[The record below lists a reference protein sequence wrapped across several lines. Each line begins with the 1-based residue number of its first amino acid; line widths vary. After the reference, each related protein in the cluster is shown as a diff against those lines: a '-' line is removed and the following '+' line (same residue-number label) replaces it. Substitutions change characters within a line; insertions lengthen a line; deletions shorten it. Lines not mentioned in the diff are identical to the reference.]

1 MSITV
6 YSFLLVLL
14 FAISNTIPIFNSIHT
29 FPRLPL
35 HISLSCPRIFSCLA
49 DGASSS
55 CLVLSYI
62 FTPPSSLP
70 LFPSSH
76 SDLFRLH
83 LPHRWMTH
91 LVQTPPFPCLA
102 DFAHRDLTAPRSGL
116 GFFSRLAVH
125 SLLLT
130 PPLPLHTLRYSL
142 RTLVSTIT
150 TPLEMFACTCLLA
163 VYHSTHNPSPTPTMA
178 STPIIPHI
186 PYLSVC
192 TLSSSCST
200 LRSIDR
206 LYFCSLTQLSPTC
219 RVFYPRTTS
228 SHQSI
233 PNEWPLIRPSATSF
247 NDHALRW
254 YSTKEMVDGRLLF
267 AH

>member
-91 LVQTPPFPCLA
+91 LVQTPLFPCLA
-102 DFAHRDLTAPRSGL
+102 DFAHRDLIPPIRSWVFLKTGCP
-116 GFFSRLAVH
+116 FSSPH
-125 SLLLT
+125 
-130 PPLPLHTLRYSL
+130 PP
-142 RTLVSTIT
+142 
-150 TPLEMFACTCLLA
+150 
-163 VYHSTHNPSPTPTMA
+163 PSPAAHSPIFASNSCLDHNHTPRNVCLHL
-178 STPIIPHI
+178 STRRISQ
-186 PYLSVC
+186 Y
-192 TLSSSCST
+192 T
-200 LRSIDR
+200 
-206 LYFCSLTQLSPTC
+206 
-219 RVFYPRTTS
+219 
-228 SHQSI
+228 
-233 PNEWPLIRPSATSF
+233 
-247 NDHALRW
+247 
-254 YSTKEMVDGRLLF
+254 
-267 AH
+267 

>member
-1 MSITV
+1 
-6 YSFLLVLL
+6 
-14 FAISNTIPIFNSIHT
+14 
-29 FPRLPL
+29 
-35 HISLSCPRIFSCLA
+35 
-49 DGASSS
+49 
-55 CLVLSYI
+55 VLSYI

-70 LFPSSH
+70 LFLSSH
-76 SDLFRLH
+76 SDPFRLH

-91 LVQTPPFPCLA
+91 LVQTPLFSCVA
-102 DFAHRDLTAPRSGL
+102 DFTHRGLIFLPLVYSVSPPPPRSGL

-125 SLLLT
+125 SLLS
-130 PPLPLHTLRYSL
+130 PPLPLHTLQYSL

-163 VYHSTHNPSPTPTMA
+163 VYHHSTHNPSPTPTMA

-192 TLSSSCST
+192 TPSSSRST

-219 RVFYPRTTS
+219 RVFYP
-228 SHQSI
+228 
-233 PNEWPLIRPSATSF
+233 PYDLEPSEYTERVAT
-247 NDHALRW
+247 DPA
-254 YSTKEMVDGRLLF
+254 ECD
-267 AH
+267 